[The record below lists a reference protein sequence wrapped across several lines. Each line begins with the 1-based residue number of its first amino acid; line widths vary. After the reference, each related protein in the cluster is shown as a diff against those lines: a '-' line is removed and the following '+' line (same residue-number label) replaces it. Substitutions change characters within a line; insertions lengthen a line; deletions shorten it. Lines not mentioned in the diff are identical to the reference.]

1 MSTPISPILPAQ
13 RIATL
18 DYLRGFALLG
28 ILMVNMLWMNAPV
41 GISLTDYPWWDSPAD
56 RFSEFLI
63 YFLFEGKFY
72 PIFSFLF
79 GYGFWLFIHKAD
91 QGKSLVGLYAWRLV
105 VLILFGAAHIV
116 LLWPGDI
123 LFFYGLLGLLLL
135 PFRNKSNRKLLVW
148 TGCLILLPLLIMA
161 IAAWGFS
168 LALNQPE
175 MAPTIQAAIEEQQ
188 GVFVALIEKALRV
201 YPSGSFSEIVNIRLE
216 EYSTL
221 LTGAVLMF
229 YPNVL
234 AFLLLGFYAARKGLL
249 QQTKVHLPFFRK
261 MAVWGLA
268 IGLLAGLGNAWLK
281 MNSDLGMPTLES
293 VAAMSLNALGGP
305 LLSLAYISLL
315 MLLFRNGRWALLQN
329 GLAAAGRMALTC
341 YLMHSIL
348 SALLFHSYGL
358 GLYGQVAIWQGVVL
372 SLLIFALQ
380 LPFSVWWLR
389 IFHYG
394 PFEWLWRSL
403 TYRRLQPFRKHS

>member
-1 MSTPISPILPAQ
+1 MNTPISPILPAK

-28 ILMVNMLWMNAPV
+28 ILMVNMLWMHSPV
-41 GISLTDYPWWDSPAD
+41 GLSLTDYAFWESPAD

-72 PIFSFLF
+72 PLFSFLF
-79 GYGFWLFIHKAD
+79 GYGFWLFLHKAD

-105 VLILFGAAHIV
+105 VLILIGAAHIV

-123 LFFYGLLGLLLL
+123 LLFYGLLGLLLL
-135 PFRNKSNRKLLVW
+135 PFQNKSNRSLLVW
-148 TGCLILLPLLIMA
+148 AGCLLLAPLLLLGL
-161 IAAWGFS
+161 AAWGFS
-168 LALNQPE
+168 FALNHPE

-221 LTGAVLMF
+221 LTGAVIMF

-234 AFLLLGFYAARKGLL
+234 AFFLLGFYAARKGLL
-249 QQTKVHLPFFRK
+249 QQIEVHLPFFRK

-315 MLLFRNGRWALLQN
+315 ILLFRNGRWALLQN

-358 GLYGQVAIWQGVVL
+358 GLFGRVAIWQGVVL
-372 SLLIFALQ
+372 SLLIFGLQ
-380 LPFSVWWLR
+380 LPFSMWWLR
-389 IFHYG
+389 NFHYG

-403 TYRRLQPFRKHS
+403 TYRRMQPFRKRS